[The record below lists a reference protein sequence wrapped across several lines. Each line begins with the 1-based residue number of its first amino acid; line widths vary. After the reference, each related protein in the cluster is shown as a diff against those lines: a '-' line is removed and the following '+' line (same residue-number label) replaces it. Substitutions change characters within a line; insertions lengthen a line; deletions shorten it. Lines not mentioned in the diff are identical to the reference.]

1 MSDRLHVT
9 VPYGRLREFLPLLLE
24 KKLQPEVAF
33 GGPELDRLDT
43 SFLRDVGETLQDSG
57 LGITV
62 HGPYHDLNPGA
73 LEPLVHRV
81 TRQRFIQTLAA
92 AATLRASLVVFHPG
106 FDPWKY
112 GGQDDLWVKRNLEF
126 WPPLLEQAAE
136 AGCPMALEN
145 IFEEAP
151 ITLRELLTRL
161 DSPWLGH
168 CFDVGHWNLFG
179 RVSLAEWIS
188 ALGPRLFHLHLHDNW
203 GSRDEHLPVGE
214 GGVDFAT
221 LFRLTG
227 ELAAEPSLTLEARGP
242 EAMLRSLSR
251 VASLLGG

>member
-9 VPYGRLREFLPLLLE
+9 VPYGRLRRISPLASGEEASTGGRLWGSGARPPRHELPE
-24 KKLQPEVAF
+24 GRRRDPCRTRVSASPSTAPITTSTPGPWNPWCIGSPGSASPDPGRRRDPES
-33 GGPELDRLDT
+33 P
-43 SFLRDVGETLQDSG
+43 
-57 LGITV
+57 
-62 HGPYHDLNPGA
+62 
-73 LEPLVHRV
+73 
-81 TRQRFIQTLAA
+81 
-92 AATLRASLVVFHPG
+92 LVVFHPG

-179 RVSLAEWIS
+179 RVSLAEWIRRPRS
-188 ALGPRLFHLHLHDNW
+188 ASVSPAPARQLGKP
-203 GSRDEHLPVGE
+203 
-214 GGVDFAT
+214 
-221 LFRLTG
+221 
-227 ELAAEPSLTLEARGP
+227 
-242 EAMLRSLSR
+242 
-251 VASLLGG
+251 